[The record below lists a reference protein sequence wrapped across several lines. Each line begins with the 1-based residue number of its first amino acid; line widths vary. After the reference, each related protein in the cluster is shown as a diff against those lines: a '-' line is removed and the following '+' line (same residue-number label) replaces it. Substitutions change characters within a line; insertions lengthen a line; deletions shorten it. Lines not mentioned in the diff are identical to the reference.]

1 MMRYRPPYLCNVCF
15 ITSMDS
21 SIANYG
27 LKNVDTKITFDG
39 WLPLTSSVFQCSEFP
54 VEEDS
59 EDEKVKYKLQSHHV
73 ARKMTETSSYRRPF
87 LFHMTRS
94 VPAPAGCDRPLSF
107 LMFLPMMAV

>member
-1 MMRYRPPYLCNVCF
+1 MMRHRPPYLCNVCS
-15 ITSMDS
+15 ITSKDS
-21 SIANYG
+21 SIANNG

-59 EDEKVKYKLQSHHV
+59 EDEKVKNKLQSHHV
-73 ARKMTETSSYRRPF
+73 ARKMTKTPSCRKPF
-87 LFHMTRS
+87 LFHIIRS
-94 VPAPAGCDRPLSF
+94 VPVLAGCDHPLSF